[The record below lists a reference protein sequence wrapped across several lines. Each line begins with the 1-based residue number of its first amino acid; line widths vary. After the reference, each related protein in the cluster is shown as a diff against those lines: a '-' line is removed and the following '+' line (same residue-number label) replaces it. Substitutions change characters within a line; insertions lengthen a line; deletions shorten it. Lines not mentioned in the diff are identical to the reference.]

1 MMVRS
6 GLDGNCPTHS
16 SIKSVNVKGNNTFE
30 KNVDKIWKKNVDKSV
45 DKASYLKGSYPQ
57 VE

>member
-30 KNVDKIWKKNVDKSV
+30 KNVDKI
-45 DKASYLKGSYPQ
+45 
-57 VE
+57 